1 MARRRRGR
9 RRTRTPAPLRTTVAD
24 LTGWKP
30 PALPLEAVTTRSQR
44 VAPSIAPRARSV
56 LHALESLPRLAAHL
70 GMAVAAQP
78 DGRVEVLPGNPATVI
93 FTARGQLRGL
103 FLLPASETEARQAL
117 GLPID
122 GHLDGEAARLWEQ
135 DRRDPA
141 AAVDHDAN

>member
-56 LHALESLPRLAAHL
+56 LACTGKRSRELAAHHRN
-70 GMAVAAQP
+70 
-78 DGRVEVLPGNPATVI
+78 GRCCPA
-93 FTARGQLRGL
+93 
-103 FLLPASETEARQAL
+103 
-117 GLPID
+117 
-122 GHLDGEAARLWEQ
+122 
-135 DRRDPA
+135 
-141 AAVDHDAN
+141 